1 MHVFYTTCTA
11 STHTGTLAC
20 TDRDTRHA
28 MKRTVACAS
37 SYERADLSHSALLRM
52 SATLME
58 PLLLLKAN
66 RLQWLG

>member
-1 MHVFYTTCTA
+1 M
-11 STHTGTLAC
+11 
-20 TDRDTRHA
+20 R
-28 MKRTVACAS
+28 RTVACAS